1 MRIAY
6 VAAGAAG
13 MYCGSCLHDNTLA
26 TALLRQGHE
35 VTLIPTYTPL
45 RTDEPDASIGR
56 VFYGAIN
63 VYLEEK
69 LSLFRHT
76 PRFLDR
82 LLNGRGLLNQVGRF
96 AGSTSARELGALT
109 YSVLAGEHGHQA
121 KELDRLVEFLATLQP
136 QVVQLTNALFLG
148 FAGEIRRRLGV
159 PVVCGLTGEDL
170 FLDELDEPWRTRV
183 HEEMRRRAADADG
196 FLATSRYYAE
206 AMRELLRVPE
216 ERLHVVPLGVSLTDV
231 HPSRRDGRREETGEA
246 SPFVIGYLA
255 RIAPEKGLHLL
266 LDAFRILV
274 RERERRGAE
283 DHGPDLRLRAA
294 GWVGTRYQPYVDDLR
309 AKVQDWGL
317 TDRVEILGEVDRQEK
332 LRFLS
337 TLDVLSVPSPYK
349 EPKGLYV
356 LEAWAHGVP
365 VVQPRHGAF
374 PELLGDTGGG
384 VLFEPGS
391 PHALAEA
398 LSRLV
403 KNPERARE
411 LGRRGRQALAD
422 RYHDDA
428 MAARTVA
435 VYERVAS
442 GRSTRW

>member
-26 TALLRQGHE
+26 RALLSRGHE

-69 LSLFRHT
+69 IPLFRRT
-76 PRFLDR
+76 PRLVDR
-82 LLNGRGLLNQVGRF
+82 LFNGRGLLNQVGRF
-96 AGSTSARELGALT
+96 AGSTDAHELGALT
-109 YSVLAGEHGHQA
+109 WSVLRGEHGHQA
-121 KELDRLVEFLATLQP
+121 KELDRLVGFLETLQP

-159 PVVCGLTGEDL
+159 PVVCGLTGEDV

-183 HEEMRRRAADADG
+183 HDEMRRRAADADG
-196 FLATSRYYAE
+196 FLATSRYYADV
-206 AMRELLRVPE
+206 MGELLEVPA
-216 ERLHVVPLGVSLTDV
+216 ERIHVVPLGISLEDI
-231 HPSRRDGRREETGEA
+231 HPPQREQA
-246 SPFVIGYLA
+246 PDPFVIGYLA

-266 LDAFRILV
+266 VEAFRELV
-274 RERERRGAE
+274 ERRG
-283 DHGPDLRLRAA
+283 DRGPKLQLRAA
-294 GWVGTRYQPYVDDLR
+294 GWVGSRYVPYLKELK
-309 AKVQDWGL
+309 AKVRDWDL
-317 TDRVEILGEVDRQEK
+317 DDRVEIRGEVDRREK
-332 LRFLS
+332 LRFLAG
-337 TLDVLSVPSPYK
+337 LDVLSVPSPYK

-374 PELLGDTGGG
+374 PELIGDTGGG
-384 VLFEPGS
+384 VLFEPDSQG
-391 PHALAEA
+391 ALADA
-398 LSRLV
+398 LEQLADA
-403 KNPERARE
+403 PETTRE
-411 LGRRGRQALAD
+411 LGRKGREALAG
-422 RYHDDA
+422 RYDDEA
-428 MAARTVA
+428 MAEKTVA
-435 VYERVAS
+435 VYERVVS
-442 GRSTRW
+442 PKS

>member
-26 TALLRQGHE
+26 RALLDQGHE

-69 LSLFRHT
+69 IPLFRRT

-82 LLNGRGLLNQVGRF
+82 LFNARGLLNQVGRF
-96 AGSTSARELGALT
+96 AGSTDAHELGALT
-109 YSVLAGEHGHQA
+109 HSVLRGEHGHQA
-121 KELDRLVEFLATLQP
+121 KELDRLVGFLGSLQP

-159 PVVCGLTGEDL
+159 PVVCGLTGEDV
-170 FLDELDEPWRTRV
+170 FLDELEEPWRTRV
-183 HEEMRRRAADADG
+183 HDEMRRRAQDAEG
-196 FLATSRYYAE
+196 FIATSRYYADV
-206 AMRELLRVPE
+206 MSELLEVPR
-216 ERLHVVPLGVSLTDV
+216 ERMHVVPLGISLADI
-231 HPSRRDGRREETGEA
+231 HPPRRDEA
-246 SPFVIGYLA
+246 PDSFVIGYLA

-266 LDAFRILV
+266 LEAFRELA
-274 RERERRGAE
+274 ERRG
-283 DHGPDLRLRAA
+283 DRGPKLHLRAA
-294 GWVGTRYQPYVDDLR
+294 GWVGSRYVPYLEELKTRVR
-309 AKVQDWGL
+309 EWGL
-317 TDRVEILGEVDRQEK
+317 ADRVELLGEVDRQEK
-332 LRFLS
+332 LRFLAG
-337 TLDVLSVPSPYK
+337 LDVLSVPSPYK

-374 PELLGDTGGG
+374 PELIEETGGG
-384 VLFEPGS
+384 VLFKPDS
-391 PHALAEA
+391 ASALADA
-398 LSRLV
+398 LEQLV
-403 KNPERARE
+403 DAPETTRE
-411 LGRRGRQALAD
+411 LGRKGREALAG
-422 RYHDDA
+422 RYDDEA
-428 MAARTVA
+428 MAAKTVA
-435 VYERVAS
+435 VYERVVSPNA
-442 GRSTRW
+442 

>member
-26 TALLRQGHE
+26 RALLDQGHE

-45 RTDEPDASIGR
+45 RTDEPDASIDR

-69 LSLFRHT
+69 IPLFRRT

-82 LLNGRGLLNQVGRF
+82 LFNGRGLLNQVGRF
-96 AGSTSARELGALT
+96 AGSTDAHELGALT
-109 YSVLAGEHGHQA
+109 HSVLRGEHGHQA
-121 KELDRLVEFLATLQP
+121 KELDRLVGFLETLQP

-159 PVVCGLTGEDL
+159 PVVCGLTGEDV
-170 FLDELDEPWRTRV
+170 FLDELEEPWRTRV
-183 HEEMRRRAADADG
+183 HEEMRRRAGDADG
-196 FLATSRYYAE
+196 FVATSRYYADV
-206 AMRELLRVPE
+206 MCELLEVPA
-216 ERLHVVPLGVSLTDV
+216 ERMHVVPLGISLTDI
-231 HPSRRDGRREETGEA
+231 HPPQRDETPA
-246 SPFVIGYLA
+246 LFVIGYLA

-266 LDAFRILV
+266 LEAFRELV
-274 RERERRGAE
+274 ERRG
-283 DHGPDLRLRAA
+283 DRGPEIQLRTA
-294 GWVGTRYQPYVDDLR
+294 GWVGSRYVPYLEDLK
-309 AKVQDWGL
+309 AKVRDWGL
-317 TDRVEILGEVDRQEK
+317 DDRVELLGEVDRREK
-332 LRFLS
+332 LRFLAG
-337 TLDVLSVPSPYK
+337 LDVLSVPSPYK

-374 PELLGDTGGG
+374 PELIEETGGG

-391 PHALAEA
+391 TGALADA
-398 LSRLV
+398 LEGLV
-403 KNPERARE
+403 EEPGRARE
-411 LGRRGRQALAD
+411 LGRKGREALAG
-422 RYHDDA
+422 RYDDQA
-428 MAARTVA
+428 MAAKTVA
-435 VYERVAS
+435 VYERVVS
-442 GRSTRW
+442 PNS

>member
-26 TALLRQGHE
+26 RALLRQGHE

-45 RTDEPDASIGR
+45 RTDEPDASIDR

-69 LSLFRHT
+69 IPLFRHT
-76 PRFLDR
+76 PRLIDR
-82 LLNGRGLLNQVGRF
+82 LFNARGLLNQVGRF
-96 AGSTSARELGALT
+96 AGSTDAHELGALT
-109 YSVLAGEHGHQA
+109 YSVLCGEHGHQA
-121 KELDRLVEFLATLQP
+121 KELDRLVAFVGSLQP

-159 PVVCGLTGEDL
+159 PVVCGLTGEDV
-170 FLDELDEPWRTRV
+170 FLDELEEPWRTRV
-183 HEEMRRRAADADG
+183 HDEMRRRAADADG
-196 FLATSRYYAE
+196 FVATSRYYADVMCE
-206 AMRELLRVPE
+206 ALGVPG
-216 ERLHVVPLGVSLTDV
+216 ERMHVVPLGISLADV
-231 HPSRRDGRREETGEA
+231 HPPMREEPRD
-246 SPFVIGYLA
+246 PFVIGYLA

-266 LDAFRILV
+266 LEAFRELV
-274 RERERRGAE
+274 ERRG
-283 DHGPDLRLRAA
+283 DRGPKLQLRAA
-294 GWVGTRYQPYVDDLR
+294 GWVGSRYVPYLEDLKTKAR
-309 AKVQDWGL
+309 EWGL
-317 TDRVEILGEVDRQEK
+317 DDRVEIRGEVDRQEK

-337 TLDVLSVPSPYK
+337 GLDVLSVPSPYK

-374 PELLGDTGGG
+374 PELIGETEGG
-384 VLFEPGS
+384 VLFEPDS
-391 PHALAEA
+391 PEALADALEELVEA
-398 LSRLV
+398 
-403 KNPERARE
+403 PETARE
-411 LGRRGRQALAD
+411 LGRKGREALAG
-422 RYHDDA
+422 RHDDGA

-435 VYERVAS
+435 VYERVVS
-442 GRSTRW
+442 PRS